1 MKSARGVQGFVRY
14 WGPQNGGCN
23 EQSKGEYSALLKVF
37 LRSASLRWF
46 LDTYLTPGNIKALLG
61 EHSSEIQQLH
71 TQWNCFRLTGCAQ
84 DNSHFPILV
93 WVKKQ
98 QFWQQEELQDG
109 LFLTMKEVMSTE
121 PVFIT
126 EEVTLKGPRNKST
139 RKHAGIDLHC
149 TKTHGC
155 AFVSKDKKVMKNHEK
170 SCRPKPTKTFCKT
183 KDCLFS
189 TTHKSAMTNH
199 VKTCAVKVVAAQ
211 PEIQSTEVVT
221 TTVVQV
227 FACPHRG
234 CSMKHNSKAKS
245 LAHQRTHT
253 KTGTETGTAAA
264 APAAAAAAATAT
276 AAAAAAANSKLKKPN
291 QRYKPKI
298 ADLVELSEDSDDG
311 EQEKVSQK
319 RNRGGAKK
327 SATVENPAPVT
338 KAYRCFECPKS
349 HDSAERARLHRL
361 KHENSQPRQSES
373 SGTYRC
379 LECPKSHDSAERA
392 RLHRL
397 THENRQPPPTA
408 EALCPECKVYIATP
422 ALVKAH
428 MEECRAKLA
437 RSEQRQS
444 ESLVTYRCLECPK
457 SHNSADLAR
466 LHRLKHEN
474 LQSRPTVE
482 VETLLCPECRVFSAT
497 PARVV
502 AHMVECRKSLTCPEC
517 NKKCDSQ
524 ALLIVHAI
532 KCTRGELGAV
542 RKRPREEDDLEDI
555 CKPTR
560 NRNNKSVVKMHWK
573 RAHVQAWLK
582 LVELEEYDSKF
593 AQEQVDGRILLQL
606 TEEAIKSAA
615 YGMKDTHAA
624 KFLDLRNAFE

>member
-1 MKSARGVQGFVRY
+1 
-14 WGPQNGGCN
+14 
-23 EQSKGEYSALLKVF
+23 
-37 LRSASLRWF
+37 
-46 LDTYLTPGNIKALLG
+46 
-61 EHSSEIQQLH
+61 
-71 TQWNCFRLTGCAQ
+71 
-84 DNSHFPILV
+84 
-93 WVKKQ
+93 
-98 QFWQQEELQDG
+98 
-109 LFLTMKEVMSTE
+109 
-121 PVFIT
+121 
-126 EEVTLKGPRNKST
+126 
-139 RKHAGIDLHC
+139 
-149 TKTHGC
+149 
-155 AFVSKDKKVMKNHEK
+155 
-170 SCRPKPTKTFCKT
+170 
-183 KDCLFS
+183 
-189 TTHKSAMTNH
+189 
-199 VKTCAVKVVAAQ
+199 
-211 PEIQSTEVVT
+211 
-221 TTVVQV
+221 
-227 FACPHRG
+227 
-234 CSMKHNSKAKS
+234 MKHNSKAKS

-276 AAAAAAANSKLKKPN
+276 AAAAAAANPKLKKPN

-361 KHENSQPRQSES
+361 
-373 SGTYRC
+373 
-379 LECPKSHDSAERA
+379 
-392 RLHRL
+392 

-408 EALCPECKVYIATP
+408 EALCPECKVYSATP